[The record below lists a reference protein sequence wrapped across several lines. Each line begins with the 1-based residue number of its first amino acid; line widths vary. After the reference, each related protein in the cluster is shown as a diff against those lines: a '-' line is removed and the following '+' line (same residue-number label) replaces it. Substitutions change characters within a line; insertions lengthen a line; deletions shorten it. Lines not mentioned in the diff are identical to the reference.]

1 MFIIAFLLIGEFN
14 QTPYKGQNVGAI
26 ECIIQDIITRESL
39 PDAIIK
45 IQETNEK
52 YTAVGETFTITLPPG
67 DYTITTTKPDYVDC
81 IIKVSVKLGVKSKLI
96 FNMEKIEETLKKE
109 TELLEKETN
118 INKYFEQAVVYYTED
133 KLDDAEITFKM
144 VLSLAPD
151 HEETKE
157 YLTKIEIRR
166 VELIAVYSNEAK
178 LKAQTDYLEIAI
190 EYWQKV
196 LDIDPENSEAQ
207 DAIDSL
213 QIRITTA
220 KKPTKSKQPANK
232 PITITAEIDTLFNK
246 GVSYFTEEKYD
257 DALKMFRH
265 VLALNPNHASAQDYK
280 NRTVARIKA
289 LK

>member
-1 MFIIAFLLIGEFN
+1 MFIISFLLIGEFN
-14 QTPYKGQNVGAI
+14 QTPYIGQNVGAI

-39 PDAIIK
+39 PDAIIE

-52 YTAVGETFTITLPPG
+52 YTAIGETFTITLPPG

-81 IIKVSVKLGVKSKLI
+81 IAKVTVKPGVKSKLI
-96 FNMEKIEETLKKE
+96 FNMEKTEETLKKE
-109 TELLEKETN
+109 TELLEKEIN
-118 INKYFEQAVVYYTED
+118 INKYFEQAVAYYTEN
-133 KLDDAEITFKM
+133 KLDDAKITFKM
-144 VLSLAPD
+144 VLSLNPD

-157 YLTKIEIRR
+157 YLTKVEIRR
-166 VELIAVYSNEAK
+166 VELIALYSNKAK
-178 LKAQTDYLEIAI
+178 LKTQTDYLEMAI

-207 DAIDSL
+207 NAIDSL
-213 QIRITTA
+213 QICITAA
-220 KKPTKSKQPANK
+220 KKPTKPKQPAK
-232 PITITAEIDTLFNK
+232 PFTTNAEIDTLFNK

-280 NRTVARIKA
+280 NRTEARIKA
-289 LK
+289 LE